1 MTEAKIQAKPSENLG
16 DDQDVTLVVAILGL
30 ATSLVALAQVWRLFE
45 VERLWW
51 LQPLDAVLS
60 SGRVGVT
67 MVASCVG
74 YLCALSVLRGQGS
87 ALHIRAARMLGPVVL
102 AWVLT
107 ALAFAAVL
115 CSASLDDRNPSNPDD
130 LRALALP
137 VLGLYWN
144 QWIVENPLGAPS
156 SLSGLWVIS
165 VLVQLWVAVVVVVA
179 LLARWPRALA
189 AALLAVASAAA
200 WWRTT
205 QVLDGAWFEASLH
218 VAGLADAF
226 CLGAAAMVGSAI
238 VGTRRP
244 RWSAGVFSGAVL
256 AGAGAVL
263 AGAFYANDGVVVGV
277 APTAGLLAATACLA
291 STGGRDRS
299 MLVTSFLGHPRL
311 ARAWTAWPAVLLWSQ
326 TVAVEAQI
334 RTVGVDQWV
343 RVVAAAILLVIA
355 VLLTRTLVLNPFASL
370 ADRLSRPRGTAR
382 QSGWARS
389 GPR

>member
-277 APTAGLLAATACLA
+277 APTAGLLAAAACLA